1 MTEAA
6 TPANIFN
13 LGVGFWASKTL
24 LSAVELG
31 LFTELA
37 KGRANLR
44 TLSQRLGLHDRSARD
59 FLDAL
64 VALNLLER
72 QDGICSNTKETDL
85 FLDRGKPSY
94 VGGFFGN
101 GQRPALSVLGLADRG
116 AQDWPEPERG
126 QATRRLDG
134 PFVAGRISRGRI
146 THRGGCGQ
154 MIWEATVQKIE
165 HERLFSFTWHPY
177 AIDPKVDYSQ
187 EPRTLVEFRLEA
199 TPSGTLLLLTESGF
213 GGIPSGRR
221 LEAFRMNEGGWTE
234 QMKNIERYVETTS

>member
-1 MTEAA
+1 MTEGA
-6 TPANIFN
+6 TPANIFT

-44 TLSQRLGLHDRSARD
+44 TLSQRLGLHDRSARA

-126 QATRRLDG
+126 QATRRCVRRSMFKL
-134 PFVAGRISRGRI
+134 SN
-146 THRGGCGQ
+146 
-154 MIWEATVQKIE
+154 K
-165 HERLFSFTWHPY
+165 
-177 AIDPKVDYSQ
+177 PKTFFLRSSSII
-187 EPRTLVEFRLEA
+187 A
-199 TPSGTLLLLTESGF
+199 S
-213 GGIPSGRR
+213 
-221 LEAFRMNEGGWTE
+221 
-234 QMKNIERYVETTS
+234 

>member
-1 MTEAA
+1 MAQRAKEVSRDRSR
-6 TPANIFN
+6 NFN

-44 TLSQRLGLHDRSARD
+44 KLSQRLGLHDRSARD

-72 QDGICSNTKETDL
+72 QDGIYSNTKETDL

-101 GQRPALSVLGLADRG
+101 GQRPA
-116 AQDWPEPERG
+116 
-126 QATRRLDG
+126 
-134 PFVAGRISRGRI
+134 
-146 THRGGCGQ
+146 
-154 MIWEATVQKIE
+154 
-165 HERLFSFTWHPY
+165 
-177 AIDPKVDYSQ
+177 
-187 EPRTLVEFRLEA
+187 
-199 TPSGTLLLLTESGF
+199 
-213 GGIPSGRR
+213 
-221 LEAFRMNEGGWTE
+221 
-234 QMKNIERYVETTS
+234 